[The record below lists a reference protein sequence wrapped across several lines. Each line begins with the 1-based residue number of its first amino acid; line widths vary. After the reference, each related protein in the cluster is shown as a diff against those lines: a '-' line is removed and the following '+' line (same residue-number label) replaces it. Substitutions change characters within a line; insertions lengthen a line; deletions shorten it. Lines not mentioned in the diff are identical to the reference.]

1 MCEGGLGQICIHKH
15 TLIRPKANDK
25 FLGHLNR
32 VCVCVCLQI
41 VGKLCMCICVGF
53 GVFGYAIIQSHPLKE
68 FYINLEQ
75 TEPHRKGKL
84 NCFFFYSP

>member
-1 MCEGGLGQICIHKH
+1 M
-15 TLIRPKANDK
+15 
-25 FLGHLNR
+25 
-32 VCVCVCLQI
+32 CLQI

-75 TEPHRKGKL
+75 TEPHRKGKIEL
-84 NCFFFYSP
+84 LFLLFALADGSAVLFF